1 MARQRLKKSHLR
13 TKHTQGVDTCW
24 DIILLPFCWSCDQLS
39 SWVFS
44 LCANNSGDSTDVLL
58 YIVSAFYFWI
68 LNKCYTQS
76 ALSVSFNCFLVSH
89 VIASGICSVEE
100 FSRLLISHIESTI
113 LFFFFLPLQVLWY
126 WRLASEEG
134 WRPFLQ
140 WQLTPKGA
148 QWFST
153 LLKRSNREV
162 SGFGLLVVEIH
173 LALLVYGLYL
183 LITLCILISITQIAL
198 YYLLYVYALWCSEII

>member
-113 LFFFFLPLQVLWY
+113 LFFFFFTSTSPMVLTFGI
-126 WRLASEEG
+126 WRGLEA
-134 WRPFLQ
+134 
-140 WQLTPKGA
+140 
-148 QWFST
+148 FST
-153 LLKRSNREV
+153 MAINPEGGSVVFNPFKKV
-162 SGFGLLVVEIH
+162 KSGGERLRVTGSGNTFGTTCLWTLFINNFMHFDQYYTDCVILFVIC
-173 LALLVYGLYL
+173 
-183 LITLCILISITQIAL
+183 LCI
-198 YYLLYVYALWCSEII
+198 VV